1 MNMTFN
7 TYYEQLVYE
16 VNVLKRYS
24 AESEFTAY
32 LDTVLGRAA
41 TAPSLSG
48 ELRKELIK
56 NFLVYGQRQRANGN
70 PVSER
75 YMDYIYPGMG
85 IP

>member
-48 ELRKELIK
+48 ELRKEL
-56 NFLVYGQRQRANGN
+56 
-70 PVSER
+70 
-75 YMDYIYPGMG
+75 
-85 IP
+85 

>member
-32 LDTVLGRAA
+32 LDTVLNR
-41 TAPSLSG
+41 L
-48 ELRKELIK
+48 LRYHLTQ
-56 NFLVYGQRQRANGN
+56 LPGL
-70 PVSER
+70 PV
-75 YMDYIYPGMG
+75 
-85 IP
+85 